1 MAGNRDTWAYRDG
14 LDARM
19 AAMEAHVEN
28 IYHHVKRIDVLL
40 EKQNGRI
47 RTNEF
52 TINRWKGVAV
62 GIIAVS
68 TALSTIIGVIIKI
81 GV

>member
-1 MAGNRDTWAYRDG
+1 MAGDRDVWGYRDSM
-14 LDARM
+14 DARM
-19 AAMEAHVEN
+19 AKMEAHVEN
-28 IYHHVKRIDVLL
+28 IYHHVKRIDLLL

-52 TINRWKGVAV
+52 TLSRWKGVAV

-68 TALSTIIGVIIKI
+68 SAVSTLIAMAIK
-81 GV
+81 

>member
-1 MAGNRDTWAYRDG
+1 MANNRNVWDYRDNMG
-14 LDARM
+14 SRM
-19 AAMEAHVEN
+19 AKMETHVEN

-52 TINRWKGVAV
+52 TISKWKGVAV

-68 TALSTIIGVIIKI
+68 TALSTIIGIIIKI